1 MTESKENV
9 EHVDLDVAEI
19 LVRKI
24 PDDQQLIDLRLCVL
38 VSADVGKGTLLGVLT
53 PQGELDNGRAGTLTG
68 TLTRSSPAAPAPSRT
83 RSSATSCSWC
93 PPPLGSWG

>member
-9 EHVDLDVAEI
+9 EHLDLDVAEI

-38 VSADVGKGTLLGVLT
+38 VLLVSADVGKSTLLGVLT
-53 PQGELDNGRAGTLTG
+53 PQGELDNRRAA
-68 TLTRSSPAAPAPSRT
+68 R
-83 RSSATSCSWC
+83 
-93 PPPLGSWG
+93 GSTAQHVPVP